1 MSPNIVQ
8 IGLCFGCDKRARLD
22 DGVCLECLSVRGRR
36 WAELSH
42 RCRTEPEFAAR
53 VLSQIVNERGRALFL
68 RMYGHVLRGTGAE

>member
-1 MSPNIVQ
+1 MSPNIVS
-8 IGLCFGCDKRARLD
+8 IGRCIGCDERDRLD
-22 DGVCLECLSVRGRR
+22 DGVCRECLARRGRR

-68 RMYGHVLRGTGAE
+68 RMYGHILRGTGAE